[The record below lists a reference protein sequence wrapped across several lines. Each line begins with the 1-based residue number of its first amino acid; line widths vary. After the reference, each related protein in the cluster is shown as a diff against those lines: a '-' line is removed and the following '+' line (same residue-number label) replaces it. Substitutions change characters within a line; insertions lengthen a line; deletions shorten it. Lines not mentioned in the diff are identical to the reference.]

1 MGIISAIIPLNSL
14 APIINY
20 LLSVFIFSNT
30 TLKIF

>member
-1 MGIISAIIPLNSL
+1 MGIISAILLNSL
-14 APIINY
+14 PPIINY